1 MILATSFHSVSS
13 HAKGREMPGVLALH
27 LNSSGLEHVGSADTK
42 SGLACLSLFCFLPLS
57 GWDLLFLGGGG
68 CQLRFLLVT
77 V

>member
-27 LNSSGLEHVGSADTK
+27 VNSSSVKHVGSAETK
-42 SGLACLSLFCFLPLS
+42 SGLACLSLFFFLPLS
-57 GWDLLFLGGGG
+57 GPDLLLLGGGG
-68 CQLRFLLVT
+68 CQLRFLLVA

>member
-27 LNSSGLEHVGSADTK
+27 LNGSGLEHVGSVDTK
-42 SGLACLSLFCFLPLS
+42 SGLVCLSLFFLPLS
-57 GWDLLFLGGGG
+57 GWDLLLLGGGG